1 MKPKFY
7 PMIAA
12 ALLLIAMPC
21 SRAEKHISIEM
32 SDAAAA
38 PAEVD
43 ISKISKIRFDATAF
57 NVEFRDATASDAY
70 NYTQVKRITFKN
82 GPAALGEV
90 DVMQPLVVMPNPVQD
105 NLYLVGGN
113 DLHGTDVNVYS
124 VIGMHVMK
132 VAGWNGDAIDVS
144 HLAPGVYV
152 INIQSTTLKFVK
164 L

>member
-12 ALLLIAMPC
+12 ALLIITMPC

-32 SDAAAA
+32 SDAVAA

-57 NVEFRDATASDAY
+57 NVEFRDAAASDAY
-70 NYTQVKRITFKN
+70 NYTQVKRITFKD

-90 DVMQPLVVMPNPVQD
+90 DVMQPLVVMPNPVRD
-105 NLYLVGGN
+105 LLYMVGGN
-113 DLHGTDVNVYS
+113 DLHGADVNIYS
-124 VIGMHVMK
+124 TTGVHVMS
-132 VAGWNGDAIDVS
+132 VADWAGGAINVS
-144 HLAPGVYV
+144 HLASGVYV